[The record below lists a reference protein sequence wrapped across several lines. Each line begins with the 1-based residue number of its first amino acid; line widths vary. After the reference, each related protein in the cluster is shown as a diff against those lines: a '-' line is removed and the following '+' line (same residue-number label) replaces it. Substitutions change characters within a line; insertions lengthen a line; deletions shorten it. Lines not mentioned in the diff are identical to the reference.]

1 MTRFPYLRETIVI
14 TPYDFPVIA
23 LILIGSLLGVMVYYF
38 KKIKNKEFVET
49 DLDRKKKFQNMLSLF
64 KGLIAITSS
73 AVFYI
78 IYRIIMI
85 LLTDN

>member
-1 MTRFPYLRETIVI
+1 MRSFPYLRESIVI

-23 LILIGSLLGVMVYYF
+23 LILVGSLLGVMVYCF

-49 DLDRKKKFQNMLSLF
+49 ELDRKKKFQNMLNLL

-73 AVFYI
+73 AAFYT